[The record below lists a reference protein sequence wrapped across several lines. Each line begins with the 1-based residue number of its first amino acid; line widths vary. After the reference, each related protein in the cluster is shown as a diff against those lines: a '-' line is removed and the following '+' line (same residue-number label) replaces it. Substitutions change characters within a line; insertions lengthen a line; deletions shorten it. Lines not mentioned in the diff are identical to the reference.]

1 MKAVLRCAA
10 ALAGDPVVN
19 RAGEELGVLEHMI
32 LDLARGRLVYA
43 IVARGGVLGLGDR
56 LYAVPWSALERD
68 ALRDCF
74 VADLDPAHLDA
85 APWFD
90 PRHWPEMDDE
100 WARRVHAHYGK
111 EAYIL

>member
-1 MKAVLRCAA
+1 MKSLLRCAA
-10 ALAGDPVVN
+10 ALAGDLVVD
-19 RAGEELGVLEHMI
+19 RAGQDLGVMEHLI
-32 LDLARGRLVYA
+32 FDLARGRLVYA
-43 IVARGGVLGLGDR
+43 IVARGGVMGLGDR

-74 VADLDPAHLDA
+74 VADLDPAQLDSG
-85 APWFD
+85 PSFD
-90 PRHWPEMDDE
+90 PGEWPEMDAD